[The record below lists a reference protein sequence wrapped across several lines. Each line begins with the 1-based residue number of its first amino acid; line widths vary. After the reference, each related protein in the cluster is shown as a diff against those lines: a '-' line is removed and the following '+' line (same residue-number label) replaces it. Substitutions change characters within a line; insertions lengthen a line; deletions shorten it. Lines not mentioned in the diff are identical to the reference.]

1 MYRSNSN
8 ACINTET
15 LSVNLED
22 PTYNSGHK
30 KNLKIKSVSNDK
42 ILL

>member
-8 ACINTET
+8 ACINTGT

-22 PTYNSGHK
+22 PTYNSGNK
-30 KNLKIKSVSNDK
+30 KNLKIKSVSNDR
-42 ILL
+42 IVL